1 MIDKEFLMIPG
12 PTPLAPRVLAA
23 MGQPIVNHRGPAFKK
38 KFGEALGIIKELF
51 NCGGDVYLVPSSGT
65 GAMEL
70 TVMNFTAKD
79 DRVVVVDTGIFG
91 ERFGLMNTIH
101 GRNVTKLEIP
111 WGRAVR
117 PEEVVQA
124 VKADPGVKA
133 VYITHNE
140 TSSTVL
146 NDVRA
151 IAHAVREVSD
161 AFIIV
166 DAVSSAGITRIDMDG
181 WGLDVVVTSSQ
192 KGLMSPPGIAIV
204 AASKR
209 AVEYASKKEN
219 ESYYFDVVKLK
230 ENADLSQSFTT
241 FPVSDFMGFYE
252 ALKMLREEG
261 YEHAY
266 ARHLVYRDLIRSSL
280 REIGITFVA
289 DDADASPCV
298 TGVFAPEG
306 TKADEII
313 SVMRDRYN
321 VEVAGGQKH
330 LKGKAFRIG
339 HMGFINTNDLL
350 VTVSA
355 FECTLK
361 DLGLDFEFG
370 AATRKFLE
378 LRRTI
383 GRDL

>member
-12 PTPLAPRVLAA
+12 PTPLAPRVIAA
-23 MGQPIVNHRGPAFKK
+23 MAQPIVNHRGSEFKR
-38 KFGEALGIIKELF
+38 KFGEALGIVKELF
-51 NCGGDVYLVPSSGT
+51 NCSGDAYLVPSSGT

-70 TVMNFTAKD
+70 TVMNFTAANDK
-79 DRVVVVDTGIFG
+79 VVVVDTGIFG

-101 GRNVTKLEIP
+101 GRNVATVTIP

-124 VKADPGVKA
+124 IKANPDVKA
-133 VYITHNE
+133 VYLTHNE

-146 NDVRA
+146 NDIKA
-151 IAHAVREVSD
+151 IAQAVHQVTD
-161 AFIIV
+161 AFVIV

-209 AVEYASKKEN
+209 AVDYALKKEN
-219 ESYYFDVVKLK
+219 ESYYFDVKKLK

-252 ALKMLREEG
+252 ALKMLQAEG
-261 YEHAY
+261 YDHAY
-266 ARHLVYRDLIRSSL
+266 ARHLVYRDLLRASL
-280 REIGITFVA
+280 RAIGITFVA

-313 SVMRDRYN
+313 KVMRERYN
-321 VEVAGGQKH
+321 VEIAGGQKD

-339 HMGFINTNDLL
+339 HMGYINTNDLL

-355 FECTLK
+355 LECTLK
-361 DLGLDFEFG
+361 DLGLQFELG
-370 AATRKFLE
+370 AATGKFLE